1 MKLSFTEQICNLKQ
15 IGTRKRPI
23 DIGVLRKQ
31 FEPITLEC
39 ATHTL
44 NTSSVKSFKPFFNVD
59 LFWLF
64 SEHGINFYLE
74 QLMYDPLS
82 IPDPFSK

>member
-1 MKLSFTEQICNLKQ
+1 MKLSFTEQICNLEQ
-15 IGTRKRPI
+15 IKTIKRPI
-23 DIGVLRKQ
+23 DIGVLKKH

-44 NTSSVKSFKPFFNVD
+44 NTSSVKSLKPFFNVD

-64 SEHGINFYLE
+64 SERGIIF
-74 QLMYDPLS
+74 
-82 IPDPFSK
+82 

>member
-1 MKLSFTEQICNLKQ
+1 M
-15 IGTRKRPI
+15 
-23 DIGVLRKQ
+23 DVGVLKKN

-44 NTSSVKSFKPFFNVD
+44 NTSSVKFLKPFFNVD

-64 SEHGINFYLE
+64 SEHGINF
-74 QLMYDPLS
+74 
-82 IPDPFSK
+82 